1 MLFIG
6 TEASSLI
13 YRGRSQSS
21 DPPAFCQTDGDS
33 GGSAEEAGEA
43 PSFFI
48 DAPFEGLR
56 CCAAFALL
64 PHSES
69 AHFSVKNGFFLMWGR
84 APNSALFSCK
94 HEERGSF

>member
-13 YRGRSQSS
+13 YRGSSQSS

-43 PSFFI
+43 P
-48 DAPFEGLR
+48 R
-56 CCAAFALL
+56 
-64 PHSES
+64 
-69 AHFSVKNGFFLMWGR
+69 FL
-84 APNSALFSCK
+84 
-94 HEERGSF
+94 